1 MHEIQ
6 AIQAST
12 HLTDTKENTTYKT
25 GLTTASDSDARNTS
39 HQDDSTKVTLS
50 GRVDNHKEIKDI
62 ETAQQVQEVKKVEN
76 QEIDYSL
83 AMSGIPQYGGHLVTL
98 VKYPDGRTEMVD
110 AFSGKKVTQQDLE
123 LAQLAKENSQPAQQR
138 LESKKTPQDVQR
150 NMPGESQPT
159 DMD

>member
-1 MHEIQ
+1 MQEIQ

-12 HLTDTKENTTYKT
+12 HLADTKEDTTHKT
-25 GLTTASDSDARNTS
+25 GLVTPSGSVAENSAN
-39 HQDDSTKVTLS
+39 QDDSTKVTLS
-50 GRVDNHKEIKDI
+50 GRAEKGKEIKDI
-62 ETAQQVQEVKKVEN
+62 TAEQQIIKVKELEN
-76 QEIDYSL
+76 QDIDYSL

-110 AFSGKKVTQQDLE
+110 AFSGEKITQQDLE

-138 LESKKTPQDVQR
+138 LESKKMPHASQST
-150 NMPGESQPT
+150 MPGESQPT